1 MEFIV
6 SKLVPLV
13 VTAAMLLAAMLLAIA
28 VGNVSGKLIRKILG
42 VGGN

>member
-1 MEFIV
+1 MEFIL
-6 SKLVPLV
+6 SILVPLV

-28 VGNVSGKLIRKILG
+28 VGNVSGRLIRKILG

>member
-6 SKLVPLV
+6 SKLVPVV

-28 VGNVSGKLIRKILG
+28 VGNVSGRLIRKILG